1 MNKQRSFIGFIVAGA
16 IALLVIAIAS
26 FYWFFGKSPAKLI
39 ASTSGAGSAIFVSK
53 LSPVMVS
60 FLANPDRLQAL
71 EREEELSKL
80 KTSLFAKS
88 GIDYKQDIQ
97 PWLGDEITLAITT
110 LDIDRD
116 GENGQQLGYLLALAT
131 KQPQKSR
138 EFVELLFSKR
148 ALGGANLA
156 VEQYKGVK
164 LIYDNQ
170 EVITEEKI
178 QNRSTERSR
187 SVMQESP
194 KSVLE
199 SSDTYGGLRQRR
211 KPTLRLSA
219 KSQNYLAGAVVGE
232 GFVLFAND
240 PKVLRDAINNVQ
252 APDLNLTSSPEYQK
266 ATKELLKGG
275 LAVAFLNLPIVA
287 KWQGLELPEQ
297 LYNSQIISLALNPK
311 GLLAETTFL
320 TSSEIVSPSA
330 PLSKPVGALQYIPA
344 SAGLAISGSNLSNL
358 ANSDL
363 AKLWRQATATIY
375 GSEEDVVSRLAK
387 PLADVQKRWGI
398 NLPED
403 IFSWVQGEYAIA
415 LLPEKEQTTPH
426 WIFVVEKSED
436 VEQGVARLDAIASSN
451 RLSISPLTI
460 NKQKISAWT
469 ELTTATKKTDAK
481 EGASFSIE
489 TKVQGLHTNLG
500 NYEIFTSDLETM
512 NEILTT
518 KDNSIINNPNFQDS
532 IAAIPRPNQG
542 YIYLDWRKSQNL
554 LERQVPILKLVE
566 VLGKPFFNNLR
577 SLTVSSYGTEARS
590 LKGGVFFKLHSS

>member
-1 MNKQRSFIGFIVAGA
+1 MNRQRSFIGFIVAGA
-16 IALLVIAIAS
+16 IALLVIAIAG
-26 FYWFFGKSPAKLI
+26 FYWFSAKNPANLT
-39 ASTSGAGSAIFVSK
+39 ASTGQPNAAIFVSK

-60 FLANPDRLQAL
+60 LLVNPDRLQAL
-71 EREEELSKL
+71 EGERELSKL
-80 KTSLFAKS
+80 KISLFSKS
-88 GIDYKQDIQ
+88 GIDYKEDVQ

-116 GENGQQLGYLLALAT
+116 QENGQQPGYLLALAT

-164 LIYDNQ
+164 LISDN
-170 EVITEEKI
+170 
-178 QNRSTERSR
+178 
-187 SVMQESP
+187 
-194 KSVLE
+194 
-199 SSDTYGGLRQRR
+199 
-211 KPTLRLSA
+211 
-219 KSQNYLAGAVVGE
+219 SQPEQDLLAGAVVGE

-266 ATKELLKGG
+266 ATKQLPKGG

-297 LYNSQIISLALNPK
+297 TYDSEIISLALNPK
-311 GLLAETTFL
+311 GLLAETSFL
-320 TSSEIVSPSA
+320 TSSEIVSPSS
-330 PLSKPVGALQYIPA
+330 PLSKPVGALQYVPA

-358 ANSDL
+358 GNSDL

-387 PLADVQKRWGI
+387 PLVDVQKRWGI
-398 NLPED
+398 NLTED

-415 LLPEKEQTTPH
+415 LLPGKEQTIPH
-426 WIFVVEKSED
+426 WIFAVEKSES
-436 VEQGVARLDAIASSN
+436 VEKGIARLDAIASSN
-451 RLSISPLTI
+451 GLSINPLTLS
-460 NKQKISAWT
+460 KQKISAWT
-469 ELTTATKKTDAK
+469 ELTTATKKSDVK
-481 EGASFSIE
+481 EGTSFSIE
-489 TKVQGLHTNLG
+489 TKVRGLHTTLG

-512 NEILTT
+512 DEILTA
-518 KDNSIINNPNFQDS
+518 KDNSLIDNPNFKDS
-532 IAAIPRPNQG
+532 IAAIHQPNQG
-542 YIYLDWRKSQNL
+542 YIYLDWTKSQNL

-566 VLGKPFFNNLR
+566 VLGKPFFDSLR
-577 SLTVSSYGTEARS
+577 SLTVSSYGTDTGA
-590 LKGGVFFKLHSS
+590 LKGGVFFQLNNS

>member
-1 MNKQRSFIGFIVAGA
+1 MNRQRSFIGFIVAGA

-26 FYWFFGKSPAKLI
+26 FYWFFAKSPANLI
-39 ASTSGAGSAIFVSK
+39 ASSSGPGAAIFVSK
-53 LSPVMVS
+53 LSPAMVS
-60 FLANPDRLQAL
+60 LLTNPDRLQVL

-116 GENGQQLGYLLALAT
+116 SENGQQPGYLLALAT
-131 KQPQKSR
+131 KQPEKSR

-148 ALGGANLA
+148 ALAGANLA

-164 LIYDNQ
+164 LISDNSQ
-170 EVITEEKI
+170 PEE
-178 QNRSTERSR
+178 N
-187 SVMQESP
+187 
-194 KSVLE
+194 L
-199 SSDTYGGLRQRR
+199 
-211 KPTLRLSA
+211 
-219 KSQNYLAGAVVGE
+219 LAGAVVGE
-232 GFVLFAND
+232 SFVLFAND

-266 ATKELLKGG
+266 ATKERLKEG

-297 LYNSQIISLALNPK
+297 LYNSQIISLVLNPQ

-320 TSSEIVSPSA
+320 TSSEIVPPSA
-330 PLSKPVGALQYIPA
+330 PLSKPVEALHYVPA

-358 ANSDL
+358 GDSDL
-363 AKLWRQATATIY
+363 AKLWRQATATVY
-375 GSEEDVVSRLAK
+375 GSGEDVVSRLAK
-387 PLADVQKRWGI
+387 PLVDVQKRWGI
-398 NLPED
+398 NLPKD

-426 WIFVVEKSED
+426 WIFVVEKSEG

-451 RLSISPLTI
+451 GFSINTLNI
-460 NKQKISAWT
+460 DKQKISAWT
-469 ELTTATKKTDAK
+469 ELITATKKSDVK

-489 TKVQGLHTNLG
+489 TKVRGLHTTFG
-500 NYEIFTSDLETM
+500 NYEIFASDLETM

-518 KDNSIINNPNFQDS
+518 KDNSIIDNPNFKDS
-532 IAAIPRPNQG
+532 IAAIPLPNQG
-542 YIYLDWRKSQNL
+542 YIYLDWTKSQNF

-577 SLTVSSYGTEARS
+577 SLTVSSYGTDRRS
-590 LKGGVFFKLHSS
+590 LKGGVFFKLHNS

>member
-1 MNKQRSFIGFIVAGA
+1 MNRQRSFIGFIIPGA

-26 FYWFFGKSPAKLI
+26 FYWFFGKSPANLI
-39 ASTSGAGSAIFVSK
+39 GSTSQPGAAIFVSK

-60 FLANPDRLQAL
+60 LLANPDRLRAL

-116 GENGQQLGYLLALAT
+116 LENGQQTGYLLALAT
-131 KQPQKSR
+131 KEPEKSR

-148 ALGGANLA
+148 ALAGANLA

-178 QNRSTERSR
+178 QN
-187 SVMQESP
+187 P
-194 KSVLE
+194 KS
-199 SSDTYGGLRQRR
+199 
-211 KPTLRLSA
+211 KI
-219 KSQNYLAGAVVGE
+219 QNYLAGAVVGE
-232 GFVLFAND
+232 GFVLFANE

-266 ATKELLKGG
+266 ATRQLPKGG
-275 LAVAFLNLPIVA
+275 LAVVFLNLPTVA

-320 TSSEIVSPSA
+320 TSSEIVPPSA

-358 ANSDL
+358 GNSDL

-375 GSEEDVVSRLAK
+375 GSEDVVSRLAK
-387 PLADVQKRWGI
+387 PLADIQKDWGI

-426 WIFVVEKSED
+426 WIFVVEKSEGL
-436 VEQGVARLDAIASSN
+436 EQGVARLDAIASSN
-451 RLSISPLTI
+451 GLSINPLTI
-460 NKQKISAWT
+460 DKQKISAWT
-469 ELTTATKKTDAK
+469 ELTTATKKSDVK

-489 TKVQGLHTNLG
+489 TKVRGLHTTFG

-512 NEILTT
+512 NEILIT
-518 KDNSIINNPNFQDS
+518 KDNSIIDNPNFKDS
-532 IAAIPRPNQG
+532 IAAIPLPNQG
-542 YIYLDWRKSQNL
+542 YIYLDWTKSQNL

-577 SLTVSSYGTEARS
+577 SLTVSSYGTETRS
-590 LKGGVFFKLHSS
+590 LKGGVFFKLHNS

>member
-1 MNKQRSFIGFIVAGA
+1 MNRQRSFIGFIVAGA
-16 IALLVIAIAS
+16 IALLVMAIAG
-26 FYWFFGKSPAKLI
+26 FYWFFAKSPAGLI
-39 ASTSGAGSAIFVSK
+39 ASSSGPGAAIFVSK
-53 LSPVMVS
+53 LSPAMVS
-60 FLANPDRLQAL
+60 LLTNPDRLQAL

-97 PWLGDEITLAITT
+97 PWLGDEITLAIAT

-116 GENGQQLGYLLALAT
+116 PENGQQPGYLLALAT
-131 KQPQKSR
+131 KQPEKSR

-148 ALGGANLA
+148 ALAGANLA

-164 LIYDNQ
+164 LISDN
-170 EVITEEKI
+170 
-178 QNRSTERSR
+178 
-187 SVMQESP
+187 
-194 KSVLE
+194 
-199 SSDTYGGLRQRR
+199 
-211 KPTLRLSA
+211 
-219 KSQNYLAGAVVGE
+219 SQPEQDLLAGAVVGE
-232 GFVLFAND
+232 SFVLFAND
-240 PKVLRDAINNVQ
+240 PKVLKDAINNVQ

-266 ATKELLKGG
+266 ATKERLKGG

-297 LYNSQIISLALNPK
+297 LYNSQIISLVLNPK
-311 GLLAETTFL
+311 GLLAETSIL
-320 TSSEIVSPSA
+320 TSSEIVPPSA
-330 PLSKPVGALQYIPA
+330 PLSKPVGALQYVPA

-358 ANSDL
+358 ADSDL

-375 GSEEDVVSRLAK
+375 GSGEDVVSRLAK

-415 LLPEKEQTTPH
+415 LLPDKEQTTPH
-426 WIFVVEKSED
+426 WIFVVEKPES
-436 VEQGVARLDAIASSN
+436 VEKGVARLDAIASSN
-451 RLSISPLTI
+451 GLSINTLNI
-460 NKQKISAWT
+460 DKQKISAWT
-469 ELTTATKKTDAK
+469 ELTTATKKSDIK

-489 TKVQGLHTNLG
+489 TKVRGLHTTFG
-500 NYEIFTSDLETM
+500 NYEVFASDLETI

-518 KDNSIINNPNFQDS
+518 KDHSIIDNPNFKDS
-532 IAAIPRPNQG
+532 IAAIPLPNQG
-542 YIYLDWRKSQNL
+542 YVYLDWTKSQNL

-577 SLTVSSYGTEARS
+577 SLTVSSYGTDTRS
-590 LKGGVFFKLHSS
+590 IKGGVFFKLHNS

>member
-1 MNKQRSFIGFIVAGA
+1 MNRQRSFIGFIVAGA

-26 FYWFFGKSPAKLI
+26 FYWFFGKSPANLI
-39 ASTSGAGSAIFVSK
+39 GSTSGTGAAIFVSK

-60 FLANPDRLQAL
+60 LLANPDRLQAL
-71 EREEELSKL
+71 RREEELSKL

-97 PWLGDEITLAITT
+97 PWLGDEITLAIAT

-116 GENGQQLGYLLALAT
+116 LENGQQPGYLLALAT
-131 KQPQKSR
+131 KQPEKSR

-148 ALGGANLA
+148 ALAGATLA

-164 LIYDNQ
+164 LISDNSQ
-170 EVITEEKI
+170 
-178 QNRSTERSR
+178 
-187 SVMQESP
+187 P
-194 KSVLE
+194 KQDL
-199 SSDTYGGLRQRR
+199 
-211 KPTLRLSA
+211 
-219 KSQNYLAGAVVGE
+219 LAGAVVGE

-266 ATKELLKGG
+266 ATKELPKGG

-287 KWQGLELPEQ
+287 KWQGLELPEE

-344 SAGLAISGSNLSNL
+344 SVGLAISGSNLSNL

-375 GSEEDVVSRLAK
+375 GSEDVVSRLAK
-387 PLADVQKRWGI
+387 PLADIQKRWGI

-426 WIFVVEKSED
+426 WIFVVEKSEG

-451 RLSISPLTI
+451 GLSINPLTI
-460 NKQKISAWT
+460 DKQKISAWT
-469 ELTTATKKTDAK
+469 ELTTATKKTDVK
-481 EGASFSIE
+481 EGTSFSIE
-489 TKVQGLHTNLG
+489 TKVRGLHTTLG
-500 NYEIFTSDLETM
+500 NYEIFTSDLETI

-518 KDNSIINNPNFQDS
+518 KDNSIIDNPNFKDS

-542 YIYLDWRKSQNL
+542 YIYLDWIKSQNL

-590 LKGGVFFKLHSS
+590 LKGGVFFKLHNS

>member
-1 MNKQRSFIGFIVAGA
+1 MNRQRSFIGFIVAGA
-16 IALLVIAIAS
+16 IALLVIAIAG
-26 FYWFFGKSPAKLI
+26 FYWFSAKSPANLT
-39 ASTSGAGSAIFVSK
+39 ASTSQPSAAIFVSK

-60 FLANPDRLQAL
+60 LLVNPDRLQAL
-71 EREEELSKL
+71 EGEGELSKL

-88 GIDYKQDIQ
+88 GIDYKEDVQ

-116 GENGQQLGYLLALAT
+116 RENGQQAGYLLALAT

-170 EVITEEKI
+170 EVSTEEKI
-178 QNRSTERSR
+178 QN
-187 SVMQESP
+187 P
-194 KSVLE
+194 KS
-199 SSDTYGGLRQRR
+199 
-211 KPTLRLSA
+211 KI
-219 KSQNYLAGAVVGE
+219 QNSLAGAVVGE

-266 ATKELLKGG
+266 ATKQLPKGG

-297 LYNSQIISLALNPK
+297 SYYSEVISLALNPK
-311 GLLAETTFL
+311 GLLAETSFL
-320 TSSEIVSPSA
+320 TSSEIVSPSS
-330 PLSKPVGALQYIPA
+330 PLSKPVGALQYVPA

-358 ANSDL
+358 GNSDL

-387 PLADVQKRWGI
+387 PLVDVQKSWGI
-398 NLPED
+398 NLSED

-415 LLPEKEQTTPH
+415 LLPGKEQTTPH
-426 WIFVVEKSED
+426 WIFVVEKSES
-436 VEQGVARLDAIASSN
+436 VEKGVARLDAIASSN
-451 RLSISPLTI
+451 GLSINPLTLS
-460 NKQKISAWT
+460 KQKISAWT
-469 ELTTATKKTDAK
+469 ELTTATKKSDVK
-481 EGASFSIE
+481 EGTSFSIE
-489 TKVQGLHTNLG
+489 TKVRGLHTTLG

-512 NEILTT
+512 DEILTT
-518 KDNSIINNPNFQDS
+518 KDNSLIDNPNFKDS
-532 IAAIPRPNQG
+532 IAAIHQPNQG
-542 YIYLDWRKSQNL
+542 YIYLDWTKSQNL

-566 VLGKPFFNNLR
+566 VLGKPFFDNLR
-577 SLTVSSYGTEARS
+577 SLTVSSYGTDTGA
-590 LKGGVFFKLHSS
+590 LKGGVFFQFNNS

>member
-1 MNKQRSFIGFIVAGA
+1 MNRQRSFIGFIVAGA

-26 FYWFFGKSPAKLI
+26 FYWFFGKSPANLI
-39 ASTSGAGSAIFVSK
+39 GSTSQPGAAIFVSK

-60 FLANPDRLQAL
+60 LLANPDRLQAL

-116 GENGQQLGYLLALAT
+116 LENGQQPGYLLALAT
-131 KQPQKSR
+131 KQPEKSR

-148 ALGGANLA
+148 ALAGANLA

-164 LIYDNQ
+164 LISDN
-170 EVITEEKI
+170 
-178 QNRSTERSR
+178 
-187 SVMQESP
+187 
-194 KSVLE
+194 
-199 SSDTYGGLRQRR
+199 
-211 KPTLRLSA
+211 
-219 KSQNYLAGAVVGE
+219 SQPEQDLLAGAVVGE

-266 ATKELLKGG
+266 ASKELPKGG

-287 KWQGLELPEQ
+287 KWQGLELPEE

-344 SAGLAISGSNLSNL
+344 SVGLAISGSNLSNL
-358 ANSDL
+358 GDSDL

-375 GSEEDVVSRLAK
+375 GSEDVVSRLAK
-387 PLADVQKRWGI
+387 PLADIQKRWGI

-426 WIFVVEKSED
+426 WIFVVEKSEG

-451 RLSISPLTI
+451 GLSINPLNI
-460 NKQKISAWT
+460 DKQKISAWT
-469 ELTTATKKTDAK
+469 ELITATKKSDAK
-481 EGASFSIE
+481 EGASLSIE
-489 TKVQGLHTNLG
+489 TKVRGLHTTFG

-512 NEILTT
+512 NEILTV
-518 KDNSIINNPNFQDS
+518 KDNSIIDNPDFKES

-566 VLGKPFFNNLR
+566 ILGKPFFNNLR

-590 LKGGVFFKLHSS
+590 LKGGVFFKLHNS

>member
-1 MNKQRSFIGFIVAGA
+1 MNRQRSFIGFIVAGA

-26 FYWFFGKSPAKLI
+26 FYWFFAKSPANLT
-39 ASTSGAGSAIFVSK
+39 ASTGQPNATIFVSK

-60 FLANPDRLQAL
+60 LLANPDRLQAL
-71 EREEELSKL
+71 EREGELSKL

-88 GIDYKQDIQ
+88 GIDYKQDVQ
-97 PWLGDEITLAITT
+97 PWLGNEITLAITT

-116 GENGQQLGYLLALAT
+116 RENGQQPGYLLALAT
-131 KQPQKSR
+131 KQPEKSR

-170 EVITEEKI
+170 D
-178 QNRSTERSR
+178 
-187 SVMQESP
+187 
-194 KSVLE
+194 L
-199 SSDTYGGLRQRR
+199 
-211 KPTLRLSA
+211 
-219 KSQNYLAGAVVGE
+219 LAGAIVGE

-266 ATKELLKGG
+266 ATKQLPKGG

-297 LYNSQIISLALNPK
+297 IYDSEIISLTLNPK
-311 GLLAETTFL
+311 GLLAETSFL
-320 TSSEIVSPSA
+320 TSSEIVSPSS
-330 PLSKPVGALQYIPA
+330 PLSKPVGALQYVPA
-344 SAGLAISGSNLSNL
+344 FAGLAISGSNLSNL
-358 ANSDL
+358 GNSDL

-375 GSEEDVVSRLAK
+375 GSQEDVVSRLAK

-403 IFSWVQGEYAIA
+403 VFSWVQGEYAIA
-415 LLPEKEQTTPH
+415 LLPQEQTPH
-426 WIFVVEKSED
+426 WIFVVEKSES

-451 RLSISPLTI
+451 GLSINPLTI
-460 NKQKISAWT
+460 DKQKISAWT
-469 ELTTATKKTDAK
+469 ELTTATTKTDVK
-481 EGASFSIE
+481 HRPSFNIE
-489 TKVQGLHTNLG
+489 TKVLGLHTNLG

-518 KDNSIINNPNFQDS
+518 KDNSLIDNPNFQNS
-532 IAAIPRPNQG
+532 IAAIHQPNQG
-542 YIYLDWRKSQNL
+542 YIYLDWTKSQNL

-566 VLGKPFFNNLR
+566 VLGKPFFDNLR
-577 SLTVSSYGTEARS
+577 SLTVSSYGTDTGA
-590 LKGGVFFKLHSS
+590 LKGGVFLQLNNS

>member
-1 MNKQRSFIGFIVAGA
+1 MNRQRSFIGFIVAGA

-26 FYWFFGKSPAKLI
+26 FYWFFAKSPANLI
-39 ASTSGAGSAIFVSK
+39 ASSSGAGAAIFVSK
-53 LSPVMVS
+53 LSPAMVS
-60 FLANPDRLQAL
+60 LLTNPDRLQAL

-97 PWLGDEITLAITT
+97 PWLGNEITLAITT

-116 GENGQQLGYLLALAT
+116 SENGQQPGYLLALAT

-148 ALGGANLA
+148 ALAGATLA

-164 LIYDNQ
+164 LISDN
-170 EVITEEKI
+170 
-178 QNRSTERSR
+178 
-187 SVMQESP
+187 
-194 KSVLE
+194 
-199 SSDTYGGLRQRR
+199 
-211 KPTLRLSA
+211 
-219 KSQNYLAGAVVGE
+219 SQPEQDLLAGAVVGE
-232 GFVLFAND
+232 SFVLFAND

-266 ATKELLKGG
+266 ATKERLKEG
-275 LAVAFLNLPIVA
+275 LAVAFFNLPIVA
-287 KWQGLELPEQ
+287 KWQGLELAEQ
-297 LYNSQIISLALNPK
+297 LYNSQIISLMLNPQ

-320 TSSEIVSPSA
+320 TSSEIVPPSA
-330 PLSKPVGALQYIPA
+330 PLSKPVGALQYVPA

-358 ANSDL
+358 GESDL
-363 AKLWRQATATIY
+363 AKLWRQATATVY
-375 GSEEDVVSRLAK
+375 GSREDVVSRLAK
-387 PLADVQKRWGI
+387 PLVDVQKRWGI
-398 NLPED
+398 NLPKD

-426 WIFVVEKSED
+426 WIFVVEKSEGI
-436 VEQGVARLDAIASSN
+436 EEGVARLDAIASSN
-451 RLSISPLTI
+451 GLSINTLNI
-460 NKQKISAWT
+460 DKQKISAWT
-469 ELTTATKKTDAK
+469 ELTTATKSDVK

-489 TKVQGLHTNLG
+489 TKVRGLHTTLG
-500 NYEIFTSDLETM
+500 NYEIFASDLETI

-518 KDNSIINNPNFQDS
+518 KDNSIIDNPNFKDS
-532 IAAIPRPNQG
+532 IAAIPLPNQG
-542 YIYLDWRKSQNL
+542 YIYLDWTKSQNL

-577 SLTVSSYGTEARS
+577 SLTVSSYGTDRRS
-590 LKGGVFFKLHSS
+590 LKGGVFFKLHNS

>member
-1 MNKQRSFIGFIVAGA
+1 MNRQRSFIGFIVAGA
-16 IALLVIAIAS
+16 IALLVIAIAG
-26 FYWFFGKSPAKLI
+26 FYWFFAKSPANLI
-39 ASTSGAGSAIFVSK
+39 GSTSQPGAAIFVSK

-60 FLANPDRLQAL
+60 LLANPDRLQAL

-97 PWLGDEITLAITT
+97 PWLGNEITLAITT

-116 GENGQQLGYLLALAT
+116 LENGQQPGYLLALST
-131 KQPQKSR
+131 QQPDKSR

-148 ALGGANLA
+148 ALAGANLA

-164 LIYDNQ
+164 LISDN
-170 EVITEEKI
+170 
-178 QNRSTERSR
+178 
-187 SVMQESP
+187 
-194 KSVLE
+194 
-199 SSDTYGGLRQRR
+199 
-211 KPTLRLSA
+211 
-219 KSQNYLAGAVVGE
+219 SQPEQDLLAGAAVGE
-232 GFVLFAND
+232 DFVLFAND

-266 ATKELLKGG
+266 ATKQLPKGG

-297 LYNSQIISLALNPK
+297 LYNSQIISLVLNPK

-320 TSSEIVSPSA
+320 TSSEIVPPSP
-330 PLSKPVGALQYIPA
+330 PLSKPVGALQYIPE

-358 ANSDL
+358 GDSDV

-375 GSEEDVVSRLAK
+375 GSKEDVVSRLAK

-398 NLPED
+398 NFPED
-403 IFSWVQGEYAIA
+403 IFSWVQREYAIA
-415 LLPEKEQTTPH
+415 LLPEEQTTPH
-426 WIFVVEKSED
+426 WIFVVEKSEG

-451 RLSISPLTI
+451 GLSINLLTI
-460 NKQKISAWT
+460 DKQKISAWT
-469 ELTTATKKTDAK
+469 ELTTVTKKSDVK

-489 TKVQGLHTNLG
+489 TKVRGLHTTLG

-512 NEILTT
+512 DEILTT
-518 KDNSIINNPNFQDS
+518 KDNSLIDNPNFKDS
-532 IAAIPRPNQG
+532 IAAIPSPNQG
-542 YIYLDWRKSQNL
+542 YIYLDWTKSQNL

-577 SLTVSSYGTEARS
+577 SLTVSSYGTDTRS
-590 LKGGVFFKLHSS
+590 LKGGVFFKLHNS

>member
-1 MNKQRSFIGFIVAGA
+1 MNRQGSFIGFIVAGA

-26 FYWFFGKSPAKLI
+26 FYWFFAKSPANI
-39 ASTSGAGSAIFVSK
+39 TASTGQPNAAIFVSR
-53 LSPVMVS
+53 LSPAMVS
-60 FLANPDRLQAL
+60 LLTNPDRLQAL
-71 EREEELSKL
+71 EREGELSQL

-88 GIDYKQDIQ
+88 GIDYKEDVQ

-116 GENGQQLGYLLALAT
+116 RENGQQPGYLLAVAT

-148 ALGGANLA
+148 ALGGANLT

-164 LIYDNQ
+164 LIYDNSQ
-170 EVITEEKI
+170 P
-178 QNRSTERSR
+178 ERD
-187 SVMQESP
+187 
-194 KSVLE
+194 L
-199 SSDTYGGLRQRR
+199 
-211 KPTLRLSA
+211 
-219 KSQNYLAGAVVGE
+219 LAGAVVGE

-266 ATKELLKGG
+266 AIKESPKDG
-275 LAVAFLNLPIVA
+275 LAVAFLNLPVVA

-297 LYNSQIISLALNPK
+297 TYDSEIISLALNPK
-311 GLLAETTFL
+311 GLLAETSFL
-320 TSSEIVSPSA
+320 TSSEIVSPSS
-330 PLSKPVGALQYIPA
+330 PLSKPVGALQYVPA

-358 ANSDL
+358 GNSDL
-363 AKLWRQATATIY
+363 AKLWKQATATIY
-375 GSEEDVVSRLAK
+375 GSEKDVVSRLAK

-403 IFSWVQGEYAIA
+403 IFSWVQGEYAVA

-426 WIFVVEKSED
+426 WIFVVEKSES

-451 RLSISPLTI
+451 GLSINPLTLS
-460 NKQKISAWT
+460 KQKISAWT
-469 ELTTATKKTDAK
+469 ELTTATKKSDIK

-489 TKVQGLHTNLG
+489 TKVRGLHTTLG

-512 NEILTT
+512 DEIITG
-518 KDNSIINNPNFQDS
+518 KDDSLIDNPNFQDS
-532 IAAIPRPNQG
+532 IAAIPLPNQG
-542 YIYLDWRKSQNL
+542 YIYLDWAKSQNL

-566 VLGKPFFNNLR
+566 VLGKPFFDNLR
-577 SLTVSSYGTEARS
+577 SLTVSSYGTDTRS
-590 LKGGVFFKLHSS
+590 LKGGVFFQLNNS